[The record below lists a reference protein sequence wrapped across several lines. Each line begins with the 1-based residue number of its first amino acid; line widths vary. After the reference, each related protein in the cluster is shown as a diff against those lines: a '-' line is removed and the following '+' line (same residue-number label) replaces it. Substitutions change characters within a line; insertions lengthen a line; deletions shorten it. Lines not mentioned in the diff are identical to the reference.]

1 MQGAHCPEHKLRTA
15 PGDGTAEVS
24 MIESDI
30 AVVLVATIC
39 SLWVMES
46 EVYRLALWP
55 KSNT

>member
-1 MQGAHCPEHKLRTA
+1 MA

-30 AVVLVATIC
+30 AVVLVAIIC

-46 EVYRLALWP
+46 EVYHLALWP